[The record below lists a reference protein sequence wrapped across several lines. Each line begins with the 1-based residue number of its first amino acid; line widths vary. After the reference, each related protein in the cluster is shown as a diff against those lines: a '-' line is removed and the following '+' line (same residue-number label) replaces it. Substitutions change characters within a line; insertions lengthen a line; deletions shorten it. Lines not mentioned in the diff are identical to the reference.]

1 MLLAILMSCLVLTLA
16 LGFYVIIT
24 APDESINRTFAA
36 FIGMMTLWIIK
47 DIAFW
52 CFPHG
57 HENAY
62 WWGVLS
68 FTIGISLQFALL
80 LFADVF
86 PENHPPRWK
95 RTALFALPMLI
106 FLPLIF
112 SGAMWQHLTFA
123 EGQFSIKLR
132 WPAYLFGIYNF
143 ILLSTGISQLLLKYR
158 KYKST
163 LWGKQLAS
171 VILGV
176 LTTGALIV
184 PAGNLLPAL
193 GIYSLL
199 PYCAVFILGGTLI
212 YAYAISNFKL
222 FSLQTALDQLRLF
235 PVTYKI
241 TIVVALTGLLGFF
254 LLQVPVAIWAF
265 NNSDPGW
272 RKFLIFAPL
281 AGLIPSLVL
290 ILVIVKI
297 LSRPLREL
305 TEKTLEVARGSYGAQ
320 IELTRNDELGVLA
333 KSFNSMSTQM
343 AEDIARLKEINHR
356 LIRTEKLATAGTLAA
371 GVAHEINNPLAAISS
386 LVQSQLA
393 GSKDERD
400 SETLRLILSQITRIS
415 NVLRSTMD
423 FARPQIP
430 TRGSCNLNQLITKSI
445 ELASFDKQFKLLIL
459 TCHFGENLPPMQLDA
474 DQMQQVFLNLLFN
487 ARDAIEERN
496 NKEIRGE
503 IIIETRMANSEILVE
518 VKDNGVGISEG
529 HLTQVFDP
537 FFTTKPS
544 GKGTGLGL
552 AVNHSIITAHDGSIR
567 IAPNG
572 NGTTVTIAFPK
583 IEVNKTTENI
593 KHTEKIL

>member
-1 MLLAILMSCLVLTLA
+1 MLLAILLSSLVLTLA

-24 APDESINRTFAA
+24 APDEAINRTFAA

-52 CFPHG
+52 CFPHN
-57 HENAY
+57 HENVV
-62 WWGVLS
+62 WWGMLS
-68 FTIGISLQFALL
+68 FIIGISLQFALL

-86 PENHPPRWK
+86 PENYQPRWK
-95 RTALFALPMLI
+95 RTALFALPMLV
-106 FLPLIF
+106 FLPMIF
-112 SGAMWQHLTFA
+112 SGAMWEHLTII

-132 WPAYLFGIYNF
+132 WPAYLFGVYNF
-143 ILLSTGISQLLLKYR
+143 ALLSIGISQLLFKYR

-176 LTTGALIV
+176 LTTGTLIV

-199 PYCAVFILGGTLI
+199 PYCSVFILLGTLI

-241 TIVVALTGLLGFF
+241 TIAVALTGLLGFF
-254 LLQVPVAIWAF
+254 LLQVPVAIWTF
-265 NNSDPGW
+265 NNADPGW
-272 RKFLIFAPL
+272 QKFLVFAPL
-281 AGLIPSLVL
+281 AGLIPSLIL

-343 AEDIARLKEINHR
+343 AEDIARLKEINQA

-393 GSKDERD
+393 RSKDERD

-430 TRGSCNLNQLITKSI
+430 TRGACNLNQLITKSI
-445 ELASFDKQFKLLIL
+445 ELASFDKQFKQLIV
-459 TCHFGENLPPMQLDA
+459 TCHFDENLPLLQLDA

-487 ARDAIEERN
+487 ARDAIQDCLNQEPP
-496 NKEIRGE
+496 GE
-503 IIIETRMANSEILVE
+503 ITIVTLRSHTEVLVE
-518 VKDNGVGISEG
+518 VRDNGVGISPINLER
-529 HLTQVFDP
+529 VFDP

-552 AVNHSIITAHDGSIR
+552 AVNHSIITAHGGSIG
-567 IAPNG
+567 IAPNDH
-572 NGTTVTIAFPK
+572 GTTVTIAFPFSP
-583 IEVNKTTENI
+583 
-593 KHTEKIL
+593 

>member
-1 MLLAILMSCLVLTLA
+1 MLLAILMSSLLLTLA

-24 APDESINRTFAA
+24 APDEAINRTFAA

-57 HENAY
+57 HENVY
-62 WWGVLS
+62 WWGTLS

-95 RTALFALPMLI
+95 RTLLFALPMPI
-106 FLPLIF
+106 FLPVIF
-112 SGAMWQHLTFA
+112 SGAMWEHLTFI

-143 ILLSTGISQLLLKYR
+143 ILLATGISQLFLKYR

-176 LTTGALIV
+176 LTTGTLIV

-193 GIYSLL
+193 GIYTLL
-199 PYCAVFILGGTLI
+199 PYCSVFILGGTLI
-212 YAYAISNFKL
+212 YAYAISNFKM

-241 TIVVALTGLLGFF
+241 TIAVALTAFLGFF
-254 LLQVPVAIWAF
+254 LLQVPVAMWAF
-265 NNSDPGW
+265 DTDNFGW
-272 RKFLIFAPL
+272 KKFLIFAPL

-320 IELTRNDELGVLA
+320 IVLTRNDELGVLA
-333 KSFNSMSTQM
+333 KSFNSMSKQM
-343 AEDIARLKEINHR
+343 AEDIARLKEINQG

-393 GSKDERD
+393 RSKDERD

-423 FARPQIP
+423 FYRPQIP
-430 TRGSCNLNQLITKSI
+430 MRGACKLNQLITKSI
-445 ELASFDKQFKLLIL
+445 ELASFDKHFKQLIV
-459 TCHFGENLPPMQLDA
+459 TCNFDENLPLLQLDA

-487 ARDAIEERN
+487 ARDAIEERS
-496 NKEIRGE
+496 NKEIPGE
-503 IIIETRMANSEILVE
+503 IIIATFHSNSEVLVE
-518 VKDNGVGISEG
+518 VKDNGVGISPS
-529 HLTQVFDP
+529 HLGQIFDP
-537 FFTTKPS
+537 FFTTKLS

-552 AVNHSIITAHDGSIR
+552 AVNHSIITAHEGSIR

-572 NGTTVTIAFPK
+572 NGTTVTVSFPN
-583 IEVNKTTENI
+583 V
-593 KHTEKIL
+593 